1 MDLISEQFCIID
13 FKNERFEMH
22 ENINTFDFDGVITLG
37 IYPGP
42 KDVIITGRSFEERD
56 DTIEFLRSRNIF
68 NVVLF
73 NRAEFNQK
81 SRESSGLHKANRI
94 NELWESGVQVVN
106 HFDDDEVQ
114 IAVIKQNLKYPTNII
129 HINHGGLVSFE
140 NKTHDEHMKSLHMH
154 E

>member
-1 MDLISEQFCIID
+1 MRE
-13 FKNERFEMH
+13 K
-22 ENINTFDFDGVITLG
+22 INTFDFDGVITLG
-37 IYPGP
+37 IHPGP

-56 DTIEFLRSRNIF
+56 DTFEFLRSRNMF

-73 NRAEFNQK
+73 NQVEFNQK
-81 SRESSGLHKANRI
+81 SRETSGLHKANRI

-129 HINHGGLVSFE
+129 HIDHGGLVSFE
-140 NKTHDEHMKSLHMH
+140 NKTHEEHMKSLHA
-154 E
+154 

>member
-1 MDLISEQFCIID
+1 MNNFCIID
-13 FKNERFEMH
+13 VETERFEMR
-22 ENINTFDFDGVITLG
+22 EKINTFDFDGVITLG
-37 IYPGP
+37 IHPGP

-56 DTIEFLRSRNIF
+56 DTFEFLRSRNMF

-73 NRAEFNQK
+73 NQVEFNQK
-81 SRESSGLHKANRI
+81 SRETSGLHKANRI

-129 HINHGGLVSFE
+129 HIDHGGLVSFE
-140 NKTHDEHMKSLHMH
+140 NKTHEEHMKSLHA
-154 E
+154 